1 MLAAGVA
8 EGKWLLGA
16 LMPTPVASPAPLH
29 CFHLQRSGEGA
40 LLSKNMFAQPLL
52 PCLASPTMVLLGVV
66 ANMDGQSVLL
76 DEKNQHHSSTPQQ
89 LRQEQFILLQGGA
102 EVCCSMTQSLLCYT
116 PTTVSALRG
125 QGRGADTYPRK
136 DKTQKDC
143 FQLVGAKAVS
153 KLICFQSADYCS

>member
-1 MLAAGVA
+1 MSAHGHSELDARQLGQLFDSAKCPWKSTRALVMLAAGVA

-29 CFHLQRSGEGA
+29 CFHLQRSGGGA
-40 LLSKNMFAQPLL
+40 QLSKNMFAQPLL

-89 LRQEQFILLQGGA
+89 LRQEQFILLQDGA
-102 EVCCSMTQSLLCYT
+102 EVCCSMT
-116 PTTVSALRG
+116 
-125 QGRGADTYPRK
+125 
-136 DKTQKDC
+136 
-143 FQLVGAKAVS
+143 
-153 KLICFQSADYCS
+153 